1 MLLLQGRSVGRGT
14 GLVLVHPI
22 PGGFSG
28 GQAFFAA
35 YLCMQFV
42 FENEACCQVKAG
54 EMGVQLGWG
63 GSGGRE
69 EQREGGRRTDSELLY
84 LGHSPQ
90 AEHHVHYILY
100 TQLYCKLYTKVY
112 CKLYPLLYF

>member
-1 MLLLQGRSVGRGT
+1 MLLLQGRSVGCGA

-28 GQAFFAA
+28 WQAFFAA

-42 FENEACCQVKAG
+42 LENEVCCQAKAG
-54 EMGVQLGWG
+54 EMGVPVGWVAVVE
-63 GSGGRE
+63 GRE
-69 EQREGGRRTDSELLY
+69 DRSELLY

-90 AEHHVHYILY
+90 TGQHLHYKTVL
-100 TQLYCKLYTKVY
+100 
-112 CKLYPLLYF
+112 